1 MAALTLSG
9 CASNPYGS
17 SYGRSQAQRIQQ
29 VKYGTIVQIDP
40 VTIEGEENVA
50 GTIAGAAVGGI
61 LGSTIGGG
69 KGSDIAAI
77 GGGLLGGYAGNKASQ
92 SMSESNGVNLTIKLD
107 SGDTIAIVQAAD
119 PNMIFRVGQKVRV
132 NITGSTARVVP
143 Q

>member
-1 MAALTLSG
+1 MAVLILSG
-9 CASNPYGS
+9 CASNPYGN
-17 SYGRSQAQRIQQ
+17 SYGRSQAQHIQQ

-40 VTIEGEENVA
+40 VTIQGEQNVA
-50 GTIAGAAVGGI
+50 GTIAGAAIGGLI
-61 LGSTIGGG
+61 GSTVGGG

-119 PNMIFRVGQKVRV
+119 PNMVFRVGQKVRV
-132 NITGSTARVVP
+132 NISGSTARVVP
-143 Q
+143 N